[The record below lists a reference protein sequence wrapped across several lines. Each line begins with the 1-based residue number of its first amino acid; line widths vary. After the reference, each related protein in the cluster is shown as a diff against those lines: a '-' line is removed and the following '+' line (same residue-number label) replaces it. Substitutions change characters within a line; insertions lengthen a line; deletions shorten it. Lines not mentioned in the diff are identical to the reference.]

1 MKKIYLCLLAF
12 VLFTGQVFAQSGD
25 YTTQTING
33 RTVHFIKEGTS
44 AYTLDKNKAQFAMPS
59 TGYGYMKFVIENN
72 EAWVYSRTGHT
83 DNGEIYY
90 PSNDNS
96 HWAITNQGY
105 TGNITIPAYLK
116 LNGTEIP
123 VVGVEHY
130 AFHQLPLKGTITLDC
145 PDLKFIGKDAFSVLA
160 KDNSYTKVTIKSDAA
175 ELVIKERAFK
185 NIIFTTGQY
194 NSSLTRQACLANG
207 WILYNRTCL
216 EEVDIQTKNNLDIEK
231 EAFIYCEALQR
242 ASIVSDEGN
251 VSIGEQ
257 AFACGQSTP
266 EAPGTA
272 PAVYVSHPLDRMWK
286 RTTDLDSIYIS
297 AKSGLNIG
305 MGAFAHH
312 INIKRVHINVSD
324 PTAQAPVI
332 GVQAF
337 MNLFH
342 GYGDNFQPA
351 DKAKLGIFIKAP
363 FRDASISGN
372 AFRNFFYTNGGGD
385 PSPYVGIGYGTFK
398 PANVT
403 LSPASIEYE
412 NCLNTV
418 EIENTSHGIDP
429 STDWGLTISGGAF
442 SDHFIASP
450 HNTYPGTFR
459 LTGNIS
465 AVEENGARIYPY
477 TSETMGKKSRL
488 RTIDI
493 NDTFDFAEIGL
504 RAFSGHMTSDS
515 PADPGS
521 ITLTNVN
528 VIHQEAFYKNEKAMD
543 VKIFPNSTID
553 VPLTIGANAFEYNFQ
568 HSNNNGTLTINGD
581 VEMISPNAFANGPG
595 LETVTV
601 NNTSTTTGLTI
612 DQKAFYRSM
621 GTVLNGNV
629 MDETT
634 ELFKTGSVTLTGNLK
649 AIGANA
655 FNEMAGMKTF
665 DLTSD
670 TRFSIGP
677 SAFENNFNFDDLKYT
692 AGGTTKPNTLPDRV
706 SWVGNKAFANTG
718 FTQMTIPQLTLK
730 YSDKA
735 SLGTGFKQAS
745 VNGVS
750 VPASLDDH
758 DVYNRN
764 DLLSSQV
771 FTKCKKL
778 TSVTI
783 DNSATGQAT
792 FADCPLLETVNF
804 GTNVKY
810 IESGVFH
817 KTPKLSFLT
826 IPENVEVIGAAI
838 KSNANDNLSY
848 RIEFL
853 AKQPPLAHINAF
865 ATKGESEQDIANSGE
880 GGRQAFVVVP
890 WGSVSSYLFC
900 SENRGFQNVTGDNI
914 SCAYKLNKTW
924 GSLGMQAHTIRE
936 YTGTFDGEG
945 YMAPKLTVLDTT
957 TKPTRSFT
965 DVYDYRRVGI
975 TPEGSV
981 ATNGKSPASGDDA
994 ERQAVLDAINAN
1006 ADNLIA
1012 ITRGVFGLPISP
1024 GTSSTA
1030 WRRQRG
1036 YSKLHLIFKAY
1047 KWPDQ
1052 TNQNGI
1058 PQIEGYT
1065 SVQNKELYKEKC
1077 EALWNDLRHTLGSPY
1092 QNMSLEDFVNNILD
1106 PGQFGTST
1114 NATGGSNV
1122 NDSETDNYPK
1132 IFNGAPTVEL
1142 LRLLL
1147 TDEYY
1152 DYFILKFIK
1161 NHPILAVTN
1170 SGYVPTNIFTDLEWN
1185 TYCKLT
1191 QCTSEDNA
1199 PLVKMYNDYVTFVR
1213 DLNQQINQY
1222 YADYP
1227 IHIDWETDREFY
1239 VRVHEPFKTYT
1250 ADTYY
1255 KHFGK
1260 VGIDLLLAGPI
1271 VPNSL
1276 TGQPW
1281 NNGYLV
1287 NGTAGQTY
1295 YLFHY
1300 IGEGSDGKAISLG
1313 TKLGS
1318 GNYTDAKYEA
1328 LKGAAHTNFK
1338 AGKTN
1343 NPVIWWNNT
1352 AANATEGVYKYDV
1365 YPNLLIAACNA
1376 SDITSSHYLYG
1387 MDPGVTAGDQSV
1399 NFPMD
1404 YTLYNQDGGT
1414 GITKCR
1420 LYLLSNGAF
1429 ARFRNWTQLSEG
1441 KSFLALP
1448 TQTMAGYKE
1457 GNPYVGATAAGS
1469 NDAKPEFFI
1478 HNNDFRFLVD
1488 LPEIIPTEIETIGY
1502 EDEEDG
1508 EDIRIV
1514 KGYWYTL
1521 DGSRLATPPTKKGI
1535 YIHNGKKIVVR

>member
-1 MKKIYLCLLAF
+1 MKKIYLCLLAI
-12 VLFTGQVFAQSGD
+12 VLFTGQVFAQSNYYSAND
-25 YTTQTING
+25 QNG
-33 RTVHFIKEGTS
+33 RTVHYIKAGS
-44 AYTLDKNKAQFAMPS
+44 SSNSYDKNQNPVTMS
-59 TGYGYMKFVIENN
+59 GNYGYMKFVIEGSN
-72 EAWVYSRTGHT
+72 AWVYSYTGHGASGT
-83 DNGEIYY
+83 FNIRE
-90 PSNDNS
+90 DNS
-96 HWAITNQGY
+96 HWAITDPSY
-105 TGNITIPAYLK
+105 TGNIYIPSYISI
-116 LNGTEIP
+116 GTSTKYP
-123 VVGVEHY
+123 VVGIEHY
-130 AFHQLPLKGTITLDC
+130 AFHQLPLRGTITLDC
-145 PDLKFIGKDAFSVLA
+145 SKLETIGVDAFSVKA
-160 KDNSYTKVTIKSDAA
+160 KANSYTNVTIRTTQN
-175 ELVIKERAFK
+175 LTIKENAFK
-185 NIIFTTGQY
+185 NIFFDQTELL
-194 NSSLTRQACLANG
+194 NSVLQTDTRQTYLGNK
-207 WILYNRTCL
+207 ILDNRTCL
-216 EEVDIQTKNNLDIEK
+216 QEVVIENTGNPGNITIEEN
-231 EAFIYCEALQR
+231 AFAYCESLQK
-242 ASIVSDEGN
+242 AEITSTNGN
-251 VSIGEQ
+251 INIGNG
-257 AFACGQSTP
+257 AFACQNIVEKILVQRFGSGYSTSFTQP
-266 EAPGTA
+266 LTKMWTTRNTSDDYIKISGNS
-272 PAVYVSHPLDRMWK
+272 VS
-286 RTTDLDSIYIS
+286 
-297 AKSGLNIG
+297 NIG
-305 MGAFAHH
+305 NFAFAGH
-312 INIKRVHINVSD
+312 INIKRVEI
-324 PTAQAPVI
+324 TATATTPSLTI
-332 GVQAF
+332 GQQAF
-337 MNLFH
+337 QNLFH
-342 GYGDNFQPA
+342 GHGNGKDNW
-351 DKAKLGIFIKAP
+351 GVFIDAP
-363 FRDASISGN
+363 ISTISSF
-372 AFRNFFYTNGGGD
+372 AFRHFYYSGGNGQAAGD
-385 PSPYVGIGYGTFK
+385 TPPYAF
-398 PANVT
+398 
-403 LSPASIEYE
+403 ED
-412 NCLNTV
+412 CLNKVVIT
-418 EIENTSHGIDP
+418 NTG
-429 STDWGLTISGGAF
+429 STALTINNQAF
-442 SDHFIASP
+442 SDRFVQTANNTHPGEFILKGKIEKIQDYS
-450 HNTYPGTFR
+450 
-459 LTGNIS
+459 
-465 AVEENGARIYPY
+465 ARINDY
-477 TSETMGKKSRL
+477 TFNTSDKKSRL
-488 RTIDI
+488 RKIEIDNSNSNAEMTI
-493 NDTFDFAEIGL
+493 GV
-504 RAFSGHMTSDS
+504 RAFENHMTSES
-515 PADPGS
+515 PN
-521 ITLTNVN
+521 TNGEIILNN
-528 VIHQEAFYKNEKAMD
+528 VSKIDNYAFYKNEKAMS
-543 VKIFPNSTID
+543 INITHNNSTYTQSIRN
-553 VPLTIGANAFEYNFQ
+553 NAFEYNFRDT
-568 HSNNNGTLTINGD
+568 NANDGTLTITGKVD
-581 VEMISPNAFANGPG
+581 TISNYAFANGPG
-595 LETVTV
+595 LKTVTMS
-601 NNTSTTTGLTI
+601 NSSTPGLTI
-612 DQKAFYRSM
+612 GQYAFYRSM

-692 AGGTTKPNTLPDRV
+692 AGGTTKTDTLPDRV
-706 SWVGNKAFANTG
+706 SWVGNRAFANTG

-735 SLGTGFKQAS
+735 SQGTGFKQAS

-771 FTKCKKL
+771 FTECKKL

-804 GTNVKY
+804 GPNVKY

-817 KTPKLSFLT
+817 RTPKLSFLT

-865 ATKGESEQDIANSGE
+865 ATRGESESEIAASGE

-900 SENRGFQNVTGDNI
+900 SANRGFQNVTGDNI
-914 SCAYKLNKTW
+914 SCAYKLNANRTW

-936 YTGTFDGEG
+936 YTGTFEGEG

-957 TKPTRSFT
+957 ADSRSFT

-994 ERQAVLDAINAN
+994 ERKAVLDAIKAN
-1006 ADNLIA
+1006 VDTLKNM
-1012 ITRGVFGLPISP
+1012 TNGVFGSAL
-1024 GTSSTA
+1024 TNA
-1030 WRRQRG
+1030 QWKQRG
-1036 YSKLHLIFKAY
+1036 SYSKLMLIFKSY
-1047 KWPDQ
+1047 KHP
-1052 TNQNGI
+1052 TATSNGI
-1058 PQIEGYT
+1058 QGDT
-1065 SVQNKELYKEKC
+1065 ATYKQKC
-1077 EALWNDLRHTLGSPY
+1077 RELWNDLKPELGSPY
-1092 QNMSLEDFVNNILD
+1092 QEMSLDYFVDNFIKPNQIG
-1106 PGQFGTST
+1106 PFAST
-1114 NATGGSNV
+1114 QAIYNLSSTEKDVYSNLF
-1122 NDSETDNYPK
+1122 Y
-1132 IFNGAPTVEL
+1132 GAPTAKL

-1147 TDEYY
+1147 TDKYY
-1152 DYFILKFIK
+1152 NYFISGFIK
-1161 NHPILAVTN
+1161 NHDIWKSNNGNPG
-1170 SGYVPTNIFTDLEWN
+1170 GYLISIPSRLDWNNRCDLR
-1185 TYCKLT
+1185 T
-1191 QCTSEDNA
+1191 CTEDDSTA
-1199 PLVKMYNDYVTFVR
+1199 LVNLKNDYVTFVR

-1227 IHIDWETDREFY
+1227 IHIDWETDREFFTK
-1239 VRVHEPFKTYT
+1239 VHEPFYVYT

-1255 KHFGK
+1255 KQTGK
-1260 VGIDLLLAGPI
+1260 VGIDLLTAGPI

-1287 NGTAGQTY
+1287 KGTAGQTY

-1300 IGEGSDGKAISLG
+1300 IGEGSDGKAKSLG

-1318 GNYTDAKYEA
+1318 GYYTYANYET
-1328 LKGAAHTNFK
+1328 LKNTTAHTKFK
-1338 AGKTN
+1338 AGKTHC
-1343 NPVIWWNNT
+1343 PTPWWT
-1352 AANATEGVYKYDV
+1352 VSAANESDGLYQYNV
-1365 YPNLLIAACNA
+1365 YPNLLIAACDS
-1376 SDITSSHYLYG
+1376 SDIVSGHYLYG
-1387 MDPGVTAGDQSV
+1387 MVPGVTTGDQSV

-1404 YTLYNQDGGT
+1404 YTLYDQDGGT

-1448 TQTMAGYKE
+1448 TQTMAGYDE
-1457 GNPYVGATAAGS
+1457 GKPYVGATAAGS